1 MLRNFRHSSF
11 RTNPP
16 GGFFFALKVSSE
28 SPFNTVHKMAV
39 PAHTIIEVIDMA
51 SYVSPK
57 IRDKFETL
65 SVDLKNCILE
75 RNVHLETLQ
84 DLIKV
89 LDEIVKEGS

>member
-1 MLRNFRHSSF
+1 
-11 RTNPP
+11 
-16 GGFFFALKVSSE
+16 
-28 SPFNTVHKMAV
+28 
-39 PAHTIIEVIDMA
+39 MA

-75 RNVHLETLQ
+75 RNEHLETLQ

>member
-1 MLRNFRHSSF
+1 
-11 RTNPP
+11 
-16 GGFFFALKVSSE
+16 
-28 SPFNTVHKMAV
+28 
-39 PAHTIIEVIDMA
+39 MA

-65 SVDLKNCILE
+65 SVDLKHCILA

>member
-1 MLRNFRHSSF
+1 
-11 RTNPP
+11 
-16 GGFFFALKVSSE
+16 
-28 SPFNTVHKMAV
+28 
-39 PAHTIIEVIDMA
+39 MA

-84 DLIKV
+84 DLIQV
-89 LDEIVKEGS
+89 LEKIVKEGS

>member
-1 MLRNFRHSSF
+1 
-11 RTNPP
+11 
-16 GGFFFALKVSSE
+16 
-28 SPFNTVHKMAV
+28 
-39 PAHTIIEVIDMA
+39 MA

-65 SVDLKNCILE
+65 PLDLKNCILE

>member
-1 MLRNFRHSSF
+1 
-11 RTNPP
+11 
-16 GGFFFALKVSSE
+16 
-28 SPFNTVHKMAV
+28 
-39 PAHTIIEVIDMA
+39 MA
-51 SYVSPK
+51 SYVFPK

>member
-1 MLRNFRHSSF
+1 M
-11 RTNPP
+11 TI
-16 GGFFFALKVSSE
+16 
-28 SPFNTVHKMAV
+28 
-39 PAHTIIEVIDMA
+39 PAHPIIEVIDMA

>member
-1 MLRNFRHSSF
+1 
-11 RTNPP
+11 
-16 GGFFFALKVSSE
+16 
-28 SPFNTVHKMAV
+28 
-39 PAHTIIEVIDMA
+39 MA

-65 SVDLKNCILE
+65 SVDLKNCSRE

>member
-1 MLRNFRHSSF
+1 MN
-11 RTNPP
+11 
-16 GGFFFALKVSSE
+16 KV
-28 SPFNTVHKMAV
+28 PVLPNANT
-39 PAHTIIEVIDMA
+39 EVIVMA

>member
-11 RTNPP
+11 RTNSP
-16 GGFFFALKVSSE
+16 GGFFSFNIALT
-28 SPFNTVHKMAV
+28 PIFHAVHKMKI

>member
-1 MLRNFRHSSF
+1 MNKVPVFPH
-11 RTNPP
+11 TN
-16 GGFFFALKVSSE
+16 
-28 SPFNTVHKMAV
+28 T
-39 PAHTIIEVIDMA
+39 EVIVMA

>member
-1 MLRNFRHSSF
+1 
-11 RTNPP
+11 
-16 GGFFFALKVSSE
+16 
-28 SPFNTVHKMAV
+28 
-39 PAHTIIEVIDMA
+39 MA

-75 RNVHLETLQ
+75 RKVHLETLQ

>member
-1 MLRNFRHSSF
+1 
-11 RTNPP
+11 
-16 GGFFFALKVSSE
+16 
-28 SPFNTVHKMAV
+28 
-39 PAHTIIEVIDMA
+39 MA

-57 IRDKFETL
+57 IRDKFEPL
-65 SVDLKNCILE
+65 SVDLQNCILE

>member
-1 MLRNFRHSSF
+1 
-11 RTNPP
+11 
-16 GGFFFALKVSSE
+16 
-28 SPFNTVHKMAV
+28 
-39 PAHTIIEVIDMA
+39 MA
-51 SYVSPK
+51 SYVSPN

>member
-1 MLRNFRHSSF
+1 MSLYKERI
-11 RTNPP
+11 
-16 GGFFFALKVSSE
+16 
-28 SPFNTVHKMAV
+28 SP
-39 PAHTIIEVIDMA
+39 HTTTEVIDMA

>member
-1 MLRNFRHSSF
+1 M
-11 RTNPP
+11 
-16 GGFFFALKVSSE
+16 KI
-28 SPFNTVHKMAV
+28 
-39 PAHTIIEVIDMA
+39 PAHTIIAVIDMA

>member
-1 MLRNFRHSSF
+1 MNKVPVLPH
-11 RTNPP
+11 TN
-16 GGFFFALKVSSE
+16 
-28 SPFNTVHKMAV
+28 T
-39 PAHTIIEVIDMA
+39 EVIVMA

-89 LDEIVKEGS
+89 LDELVKEGS